1 MRRPRPGCHHAP
13 VPQGHGRFSLR
24 SPGGGQRPAAHRAT
38 PVVEPA
44 GRQVSASLRV
54 LGRQREGGASL
65 LGVWRLYPPCTLS
78 RPETHGCRG
87 TGHSRAGEAGLFPS
101 STELPSGPHQ
111 VLGTNSGVSP
121 NSSGCSGVSPNSS
134 GWGLAMPVS
143 SCRIPE
149 IGWLGAPSWLR
160 RALHLV
166 GALLTK
172 SQVSSPA

>member
-13 VPQGHGRFSLR
+13 IPQGHGRFSLR

-121 NSSGCSGVSPNSS
+121 NSSG
-134 GWGLAMPVS
+134 WGLAMPVS